1 MIIFALPAYN
11 EEKNILELIESI
23 DRTMLDID
31 ESYKLLVVNDGST
44 DNTLDVLS
52 KFDGPLK
59 IFNHESNKGLPT
71 TIFDAL
77 YEAFLDSK
85 PNDIIITMDADNTHD
100 PMHSVKM
107 IEKIRQGHNIVVA
120 SRYQNGGQEIG
131 LSFKRHILSK
141 GINTI
146 LKVVFPIKEIRD
158 YTCGYRAY
166 DYELLKEAFETYGD
180 NLVETQSFV
189 CMSEILIKLRKFAI
203 NGCEVPLVLRY
214 DRKIGNS
221 KMDIKKTIIEYFSM
235 IFKNM

>member
-11 EEKNILELIESI
+11 EEKNILQLIENI
-23 DRTMLDID
+23 ANTMQDANEDYHII
-31 ESYKLLVVNDGST
+31 VVNDGST

-52 KFDGPLK
+52 KFNGPLK
-59 IFNHESNKGLPT
+59 IVNHESNKGLPL

-100 PMHSVKM
+100 PMHSIQM
-107 IEKIRQGHNIVVA
+107 LEKIRQGFNIVVA
-120 SRYQNGGQEIG
+120 SRYQKGGQEIG

-146 LKVVFPIKEIRD
+146 LKIFFPIKEIRD

-166 DYELLKEAFETYGD
+166 DYSLLKEAFETYGSS
-180 NLVETQSFV
+180 LVETQSFV
-189 CMSEILIKLRKFAI
+189 CMSEILIKLRKFNI
-203 NGCEVPLVLRY
+203 KGCEVPLILRY

-221 KMDIKKTIIEYFSM
+221 KMDIRKTIFEYFSM